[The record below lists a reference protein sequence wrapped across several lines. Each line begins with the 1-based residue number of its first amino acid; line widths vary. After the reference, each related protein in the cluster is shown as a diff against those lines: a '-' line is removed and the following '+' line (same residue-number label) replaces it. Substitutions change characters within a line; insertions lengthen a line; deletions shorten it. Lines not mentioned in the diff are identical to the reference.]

1 LRVSFVHATI
11 IENPNRKYKMRQ
23 QLVLSFADGTQLI
36 SNEALFS
43 HLPVGE
49 WLPPYASHVNQPEL
63 EEFVSAEKNGNGHL
77 GKLLRFKGT
86 PTSISVR
93 SR

>member
-1 LRVSFVHATI
+1 
-11 IENPNRKYKMRQ
+11 MRQ
-23 QLVLSFADGTQLI
+23 QLVLSFADGTRLI

-49 WLPPYASHVNQPEL
+49 WLPPYAEHTSQPEI
-63 EEFVSAEKNGNGHL
+63 EKFVTAEKSGEGHL
-77 GKLLRFKGT
+77 GQLLYVKGT

>member
-1 LRVSFVHATI
+1 
-11 IENPNRKYKMRQ
+11 MRQ

-49 WLPPYASHVNQPEL
+49 WLPPYANHVNQPEL
-63 EEFVSAEKNGNGHL
+63 EEFVVTEKSGDGHL
-77 GKLLRFKGT
+77 GELLYVKGT
-86 PTSISVR
+86 PISISVR
-93 SR
+93 AR